1 MSAQR
6 NKTLQLKFGDEDGRR
21 PFFRKTV
28 FK

>member
-6 NKTLQLKFGDEDGRR
+6 NKTLQLRFGDEDGHR